1 MTKSSASPTPPAI
14 RIGRQ
19 TAGRGGKGVTV
30 IVGVPLPGPQLEAL
44 CTTLKRKCGC
54 GGAVRAGTIEIQGD
68 QRDRLVAEM
77 LALGYRDVKK
87 AGG

>member
-1 MTKSSASPTPPAI
+1 MQPASPPAI

-30 IVGVPLPGPQLEAL
+30 VVGLPLSGPQLEEL
-44 CTTLKRKCGC
+44 CKTLKRKCGC
-54 GGAVRAGTIEIQGD
+54 GGTVRGRTIEIQGD
-68 QRDRLVAEM
+68 QRDRLVAEL

>member
-1 MTKSSASPTPPAI
+1 LKPTSATRPAAI

-30 IVGVPLPGPQLEAL
+30 IVGIPLAGADLEQL

-54 GGAVRAGTIEIQGD
+54 GGTVRGGTIEIQGD
-68 QRDRLVAEM
+68 HRDRLITEL